1 MYGAVFAEVAASD
14 TNNIAAWL
22 GWDIQGSGGANAKHH
37 NHEAR
42 FQRSSHCSLM
52 FYGGAGIER

>member
-22 GWDIQGSGGANAKHH
+22 GWDIQGSGGSKC
-37 NHEAR
+37 ET
-42 FQRSSHCSLM
+42 S
-52 FYGGAGIER
+52 